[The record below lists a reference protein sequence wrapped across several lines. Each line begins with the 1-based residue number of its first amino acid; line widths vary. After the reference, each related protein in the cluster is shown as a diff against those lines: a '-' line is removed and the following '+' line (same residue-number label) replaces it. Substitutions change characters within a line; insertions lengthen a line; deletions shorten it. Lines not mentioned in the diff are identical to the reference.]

1 MKVIQKHHLVQY
13 IQDHLLTVLFFA
25 AIGIISL
32 ASCLTLLHSYVTKTA
47 INNQATGTEN
57 ALEADFSASI
67 LGKDMFLNLNGG
79 CGRAAGAAADERGR
93 QTEQWLSDP
102 G

>member
-32 ASCLTLLHSYVTKTA
+32 AA
-47 INNQATGTEN
+47 
-57 ALEADFSASI
+57 
-67 LGKDMFLNLNGG
+67 
-79 CGRAAGAAADERGR
+79 
-93 QTEQWLSDP
+93 
-102 G
+102 

>member
-67 LGKDMFLNLNGG
+67 LGKDLF
-79 CGRAAGAAADERGR
+79 
-93 QTEQWLSDP
+93 
-102 G
+102 

>member
-1 MKVIQKHHLVQY
+1 MKVIQKHHPVQY

-47 INNQATGTEN
+47 INKPSHRYSRTPW
-57 ALEADFSASI
+57 
-67 LGKDMFLNLNGG
+67 K
-79 CGRAAGAAADERGR
+79 
-93 QTEQWLSDP
+93 QTFP
-102 G
+102 RRF